1 MAPSHLA
8 CIKRVPRAQS
18 RGGADQISVPPGR
31 RPQHATIFMPPRASA
46 TRALRLRLD
55 GGALHVADREQVDH
69 PEPVLL
75 AKLRHDRAVVAA
87 IDEVVTREVYRL
99 GARTLALRRLC
110 ARALALCMMRAR
122 VASCAAHSP

>member
-1 MAPSHLA
+1 
-8 CIKRVPRAQS
+8 
-18 RGGADQISVPPGR
+18 
-31 RPQHATIFMPPRASA
+31 MPPHASA
-46 TRALRLRLD
+46 TRTLRLRLD

-69 PEPVLL
+69 PEPVLGL

-110 ARALALCMMRAR
+110 ARALAMCMMRAR